1 MSGTV
6 NASPTKTFFVDML
19 TRDIDLKDAILDL
32 LDNCVDGIQ
41 RITKDSEAAETPYQ
55 GYWAKI
61 TFSDKEFKIEDNC
74 GGIPL
79 KVAEQY
85 AFRMGRPADKVD
97 EDIQLYTIGTYG
109 IGMKRAI
116 FKMGRSSEVIS
127 QTIDSSFKV
136 SISDDWL
143 TSDHNWDLPL
153 EEMTPVLKSNGT
165 LITVHNLLPHIQDK
179 FSSSESTLYDDLV
192 GEIQR
197 HYTYIFHKGFRV
209 EVNGNQV
216 TPEPWI
222 LKWDGQEF
230 LEQETIAPYLYKAV
244 IDDVEVRLAVGFYT
258 ENPDDTELDDIVEG
272 KQRRSDNAGWTI
284 ICNDRVVLY
293 CDKSI
298 LTGWGEA
305 TVPRYHPQFIAIS
318 GAVEFRSHDPRK
330 LPITTTKRGID
341 ASSSLYLYVK
351 NFMREGLK
359 HFTAYTNRWKR
370 DSLSEK
376 QRYSRTRSIDPTTL
390 FTTHSKVDIP
400 WKSVKSRSSLGNGNK
415 AVEENKYIPNLPKPK
430 ASDDQDNLHTIKFT
444 KPLSEIQ
451 SVAEYIFEDANHDP
465 SEVGAECFNMI
476 LKKSI

>member
-19 TRDIDLKDAILDL
+19 TRDIELKDAILDL

-41 RITKDSEAAETPYQ
+41 RVTQNVESSETPYK

-61 TFSDKEFKIEDNC
+61 TFSEQEFKIEDNC

-79 KVAEQY
+79 EVAEQY
-85 AFRMGRPADKVD
+85 AFRMGRPAANVD
-97 EDIQLYTIGTYG
+97 QDLQLYTIGTYG

-116 FKMGRSSEVIS
+116 FKMGRSGEVIS
-127 QTIDSSFKV
+127 QTINNTFKV

-143 TSDHNWDLPL
+143 SSDQDWSLPL
-153 EEMTPVLKSNGT
+153 EEITPTLQSNGT
-165 LITVHNLLPHIQDK
+165 SITVHNLLPNIQDK
-179 FSSSESTLYDDLV
+179 FSSPESTLYDDLV
-192 GEIQR
+192 SEIQR

-209 EVNGNQV
+209 EVNGKQV
-216 TPEPWI
+216 NPEPWI

-244 IDDVEVRLAVGFYT
+244 IDDVEIRLAVGFYT
-258 ENPDDTELDDIVEG
+258 DNPDSTELEEIVEG

-318 GAVEFRSHDPRK
+318 GVVEFRSHDPRK

-341 ASSSLYLYVK
+341 ASSTIYLYVK

-359 HFTAYTNRWKR
+359 HFTTYTNRWKR

-376 QRYSRTRSIDPTTL
+376 QRYSKTKSIDPITL
-390 FTTHSKVDIP
+390 FTTHSKVEIP
-400 WKSVKSRSSLGNGNK
+400 WKSVKSKSSLSNVNK
-415 AVEENKYIPNLPKPK
+415 AIEENKYIPNLPTPK
-430 ASDDQDNLHTIKFT
+430 ASDSQEESQIVKFRKSIHEIKA
-444 KPLSEIQ
+444 
-451 SVAEYIFEDANHDP
+451 VAEYIFEDANHDP

>member
-41 RITKDSEAAETPYQ
+41 RITKDSEASETPYQ

-79 KVAEQY
+79 RVAEQY
-85 AFRMGRPADKVD
+85 AFRMGRPGDKVD
-97 EDIQLYTIGTYG
+97 QDLQLYTIGTYG

-127 QTIDSSFKV
+127 QTIDNSFKV
-136 SISDDWL
+136 SISDAWL

-153 EEMTPVLKSNGT
+153 EEITPVLKSNGT
-165 LITVHNLLPHIQDK
+165 SITVHNLLPHIQDK
-179 FSSSESTLYDDLV
+179 FSSSESTLHDDLV
-192 GEIQR
+192 GEIQK

-209 EVNGNQV
+209 EVNGSRV
-216 TPEPWI
+216 MPEPWI
-222 LKWDGQEF
+222 LKWEGQE
-230 LEQETIAPYLYKAV
+230 LLDQETIAPYLYKAV

-258 ENPDDTELDDIVEG
+258 ENPDDSELDDILEG
-272 KQRRSDNAGWTI
+272 RQRRSDNAGWTI

-318 GAVEFRSHDPRK
+318 GVVEFRSHDPRK

-359 HFTAYTNRWKR
+359 HFTSYTNRWKH

-376 QRYSRTRSIDPTTL
+376 QRYSRTRAIDPITL

-400 WKSVKSRSSLGNGNK
+400 WKPVKSRSSLSSSNK
-415 AVEENKYIPNLPKPK
+415 TVEENKYIPNLPKPK
-430 ASDDQDNLHTIKFT
+430 ISDSQDKVHTIKFT

-451 SVAEYIFEDANHDP
+451 TVAEYIFEDANHDP
-465 SEVGAECFNMI
+465 SEVGAECFNMM

>member
-1 MSGTV
+1 MTGTV

-19 TRDIDLKDAILDL
+19 TRDIELKDAILDL

-41 RITKDSEAAETPYQ
+41 RITKNAEDLETPYQ

-61 TFSDKEFKIEDNC
+61 TFSDQEFKIEDNC

-79 KVAEQY
+79 NVAEQY
-85 AFRMGRPADKVD
+85 AFRMGRPAANVD
-97 EDIQLYTIGTYG
+97 DDLKLYTIGTYG

-116 FKMGRSSEVIS
+116 FKMGRSGEVIS
-127 QTIDSSFKV
+127 QTLNNTFKV
-136 SISDDWL
+136 SINDDWL
-143 TSDHNWDLPL
+143 SSDENWDLPL
-153 EEMTPVLKSNGT
+153 EDIPQALQVNGT
-165 LITVHNLLPHIQDK
+165 SITVYSLLPNIQEK
-179 FSSSESTLYDDLV
+179 FSSPESTLYDDLV
-192 GEIQR
+192 SEIQR
-197 HYTYIFHKGFRV
+197 HYTYIFHKGFKV
-209 EVNGNQV
+209 EVNGLQV
-216 TPEPWI
+216 TPEPWL

-230 LEQETIAPYLYKAV
+230 LDQETIAPYLYKAL

-258 ENPDDTELDDIVEG
+258 ENPDSTELDEIVEG
-272 KQRRSDNAGWTI
+272 KERRSDNAGWTI

-305 TVPRYHPQFIAIS
+305 NVPRYHPQFIAIS
-318 GAVEFRSHDPRK
+318 GVVEFRSHDPRK

-359 HFTAYTNRWKR
+359 HFTAYTNRWKK

-376 QRYSRTRSIDPTTL
+376 QRYSRTKSIDPIAL
-390 FTTHSKVDIP
+390 FTTHSKIEIP
-400 WKSVKSRSSLGNGNK
+400 WKPVKSRSSLSNAK
-415 AVEENKYIPNLPKPK
+415 QAVEENKYLPNLPTPK
-430 ASDDQDNLHTIKFT
+430 ASEDQEEFQNIRFS
-444 KPLSEIQ
+444 KPKHEIQ
-451 SVAEYIFEDANHDP
+451 SVAEYLFEDANHDP
-465 SEVGAECFNMI
+465 SEVGAECFNII